1 MSEIVSLDPHV
12 YGGNAWKVLIEAL
25 YSPLVGYDKTGAVVP
40 RLAQSWEQPDA
51 RSIVFHLRA
60 GAKFHDGTPVTA
72 DDVKF
77 SLDRIL
83 DPAAGATL
91 RSNLLGATVTVVDA
105 ATVKVEKP
113 SPDATLLAVLAMP
126 EAAIVSRKWVESG
139 ANLKLSAN
147 GTGPFVLKSYEPAVR
162 ASLVRNPAYFVDAQP
177 YLDGVDF
184 RMIKS
189 DDARVNALRSQS
201 LDMIDFVPWK
211 DIDALRRNAGMKVDM
226 AGGAFMSVWFNT
238 SKKPF
243 DDARVRR
250 AVSYAIDREA
260 VSKAAFFGHGQPI
273 YGAPTAA
280 DSPYFNKDLDGTYK
294 RDRRAPARC
303 WPRPATPTAWTRAWW
318 CSRAWA
324 STPRWRR

>member
-105 ATVKVEKP
+105 ATVKVESPRRTRPCWPCWPCPRRP
-113 SPDATLLAVLAMP
+113 SC
-126 EAAIVSRKWVESG
+126 
-139 ANLKLSAN
+139 
-147 GTGPFVLKSYEPAVR
+147 R
-162 ASLVRNPAYFVDAQP
+162 AS
-177 YLDGVDF
+177 G
-184 RMIKS
+184 
-189 DDARVNALRSQS
+189 
-201 LDMIDFVPWK
+201 W
-211 DIDALRRNAGMKVDM
+211 
-226 AGGAFMSVWFNT
+226 
-238 SKKPF
+238 
-243 DDARVRR
+243 
-250 AVSYAIDREA
+250 
-260 VSKAAFFGHGQPI
+260 KAAPI
-273 YGAPTAA
+273 
-280 DSPYFNKDLDGTYK
+280 
-294 RDRRAPARC
+294 
-303 WPRPATPTAWTRAWW
+303 
-318 CSRAWA
+318 
-324 STPRWRR
+324 